1 VLSLTLLL
9 LTAAPDAPTR
19 AAASALLT
27 QTATQ
32 DARVPLERARKLAE
46 ELRYEEAVVEYQRYL
61 GAEGRPATERA
72 QALLELGFIHLLLE
86 DETNAELR
94 VVEALEQDAWV
105 RAPSGTPAKQLALL
119 ERVRAQ
125 LAARPKL
132 EVLPRDASGDPRVVR
147 ASLKDPQSKTSQVL
161 LRHATAPDG
170 PYRAER
176 MACAQDTCEG
186 ELPTLGNSTSFTAW
200 YFVEALDSQGNTL
213 ARAATPRAPLQLSV
227 IEQRAWY
234 ESPWVYAGGAAVLVG
249 AAAVFFAASDPG

>member
-1 VLSLTLLL
+1 MLPLTLLL

-19 AAASALLT
+19 VPTSVVLA
-27 QTATQ
+27 QTRTE
-32 DARVPLERARKLAE
+32 DARAPLERARKLAE
-46 ELRYEEAVVEYQRYL
+46 ELRYEEAAVEYQRYL
-61 GAEGRPATERA
+61 GLEGRPAAERA
-72 QALLELGFIHLLLE
+72 QALLELGYIHLLLE

-94 VVEALEQDAWV
+94 TAEALEQDAWI
-105 RAPSGTPAKQLALL
+105 RAPANAPPQQVELL

-132 EVLPRDASGDPRVVR
+132 AVLPREGNIEPRRVR
-147 ASLKDPQSKTSQVL
+147 ASLKDPQGKTSEVL

-170 PYRAER
+170 PYRAAR
-176 MACAQDTCEG
+176 MACEGDTCEG
-186 ELPTLGNSTSFTAW
+186 ELPTPGNTTDFTAW
-200 YFVEALDSQGNTL
+200 YFVEALDAQGNTL

-249 AAAVFFAASDPG
+249 AAAVFFVASDPG